1 MEDRP
6 MNQLVTTGVAA
17 GFVIDIERPA
27 DEGAR
32 EKLLDR
38 AMGPERFRK
47 TCERLR
53 AGWLPA
59 DGLALVARDALGRVI
74 GTVRLWHVSCEQ
86 PRAQTCRAAA
96 ARGFSIEETEIPGKS
111 AIGANGRQQPP
122 VAGVPALML
131 GPLAVDP
138 WWQGCGVGGA
148 LMREALQRAAARGHG
163 AVILVGDAPYYARF
177 GFSPELT
184 AALDLPGP
192 VDRARFLALELRP
205 GALAEAR
212 GCLAAS
218 GTRAPFARGHRAL
231 SLTMPA
237 RRAS

>member
-1 MEDRP
+1 
-6 MNQLVTTGVAA
+6 MNQLATTGAA
-17 GFVIDIERPA
+17 AADFVIDIERPA
-27 DEGAR
+27 DVTAR

-38 AMGPERFRK
+38 AMGPERFKK

-53 AGWLPA
+53 AGRRPA
-59 DGLALVARDALGRVI
+59 EGLALVARDALGRVI
-74 GTVRLWHVSCEQ
+74 GTVRLWHVQ
-86 PRAQTCRAAA
+86 AAD
-96 ARGFSIEETEIPGKS
+96 
-111 AIGANGRQQPP
+111 
-122 VAGVPALML
+122 VPALML

-148 LMREALQRAAARGHG
+148 LMRAALQRAAARGHG

-177 GFSPELT
+177 GFSPQLT

-192 VDRARFLALELRP
+192 LDRARFLALELRP

-218 GTRAPFARGHRAL
+218 GAKVPFAPARRRPA
-231 SLTMPA
+231 LTMPA

>member
-1 MEDRP
+1 
-6 MNQLVTTGVAA
+6 MNQLVTTGTA
-17 GFVIDIERPA
+17 GFVIDSERA
-27 DEGAR
+27 SDIVAR

-38 AMGPERFRK
+38 AMGPERRKK

-53 AGWLPA
+53 AGRLPA
-59 DGLALVARDALGRVI
+59 GGLALVARDAFGRVI
-74 GTVRLWHVSCEQ
+74 GTVRLWHVQAS
-86 PRAQTCRAAA
+86 
-96 ARGFSIEETEIPGKS
+96 
-111 AIGANGRQQPP
+111 
-122 VAGVPALML
+122 GVPALML

-138 WWQGCGVGGA
+138 WWQGGGVGGA
-148 LMREALQRAAARGHG
+148 LMREVLARAAARGHG

-177 GFSPELT
+177 GFTPQLT

-212 GCLAAS
+212 GCLIAS
-218 GTRAPFARGHRAL
+218 GAKAPFAAGRRAH